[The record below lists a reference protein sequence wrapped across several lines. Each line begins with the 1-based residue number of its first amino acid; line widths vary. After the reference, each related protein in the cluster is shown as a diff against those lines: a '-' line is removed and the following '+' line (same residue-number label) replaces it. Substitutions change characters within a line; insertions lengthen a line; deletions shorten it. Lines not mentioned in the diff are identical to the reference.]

1 MSALVEARESLTYWE
16 RRLDRL
22 PRHAV
27 RKRREA
33 REMAARWRTRVI
45 EAERLEY
52 GAGVLGALLLYVFE
66 RRLPVRAHQTATDAG
81 ARGDRRRGRGDGHAD
96 RRAGRGGGAAR
107 RDLLDVLCDV
117 DDGPVRVADEE
128 PADAPRLVGERVD
141 DLQAERYGF
150 LVERVDVGD
159 LD

>member
-33 REMAARWRTRVI
+33 REMAARWRTRVS
-45 EAERLEY
+45 EAERLQY

-66 RRLPVRAHQTATDAG
+66 RRLPVRAHQT
-81 ARGDRRRGRGDGHAD
+81 RRT
-96 RRAGRGGGAAR
+96 
-107 RDLLDVLCDV
+107 L
-117 DDGPVRVADEE
+117 VRVGIGVAV
-128 PADAPRLVGERVD
+128 AVTAMLIAALVA
-141 DLQAERYGF
+141 LAAL
-150 LVERVDVGD
+150 LVAIF
-159 LD
+159 